1 MKKIKIKQVYETPL
15 PDDGYRVL
23 VDRLWP
29 RGLTKEKADL
39 DEWNKEVAPSPEIRT
54 WFAHK
59 PENFKGFGERYKV
72 ELNSKTNELKRLK
85 KIAHKQNLTLLYA
98 AKDKKINHAV
108 ILLNVL
114 SKIEK

>member
-1 MKKIKIKQVYETPL
+1 MKKIKIKRVYETPA
-15 PDDGYRVL
+15 PDDGYRML

-29 RGLTKEKADL
+29 RGLTKAKAAL

-59 PENFKGFGERYKV
+59 PEKFTRFI
-72 ELNSKTNELKRLK
+72 ELYLIELSKKTDELKRLK
-85 KIAHKQNLTLLYA
+85 YISQKQNLTLLYA
-98 AKDKKINHAV
+98 AKDEKINHVV